1 MRKIY
6 LSPAAHAHDNVTKC
20 PMPCGENVHANQ
32 YMDIVERRLK
42 ELGFEVRRGDKSL
55 TGSTA
60 MRTRVTEAN
69 RWKADLY
76 YVAHTNAGG
85 GRRSMTIHYPNAK
98 SKSLAEV
105 MHKYRKAANNGNHRV
120 VARNDL
126 YEINATSMPCLYD
139 ELFFHDNAEDCAWFH
154 NGGMELMA
162 EEACRAFCEIFGVM
176 YKPHDEGDDNELHY
190 YVQTNCVWN
199 GRDEV
204 GIVGQPITGIAIDG
218 DVDYRVHVYGGNW
231 LGWISKCDLNDYY
244 KGYAGNGMPIDAV
257 QIQSK
262 NGKVIEYRVSPL
274 KKKYYA
280 WQENATVKRGMDGY
294 AGAFG
299 KKIDRLE
306 VKEK

>member
-1 MRKIY
+1 MAKIY
-6 LSPAAHAHDNVTKC
+6 LSPAAHAHDNSTKC
-20 PMPCGENVHANQ
+20 PMPCGENVHANL

-42 ELGFEVRRGDKSL
+42 ELGFEVKRGDKSL
-55 TGSTA
+55 TGSVA

-162 EEACRAFCEIFGVM
+162 EEACKAFCEIFGVA
-176 YKPHDEGDDNELHY
+176 YKPHGEDDKKLHY
-190 YVQTNCVWN
+190 YVQTNCVWLA
-199 GRDEV
+199 RDEV
-204 GIVGQPITGIAIDG
+204 GVVGQPITGIAIDG
-218 DVDYRVHVYGGNW
+218 DVHYRVHVRGGNW
-231 LGWISKCDLNDYY
+231 LGWIEKCDLNDYY

-257 QIQSK
+257 QIRGN
-262 NGKVIEYRVSPL
+262 NGVVTYRVSPL
-274 KKKYYA
+274 KKGYYP
-280 WQENATVKRGMDGY
+280 WQDNTEVKRGMDGY
-294 AGAFG
+294 AGSFG
-299 KKIDRLE
+299 KQIDRLE